1 MKGLKKGIEKMKIL
15 LATFWHMPVTGGI
28 ASYLTH
34 LKNGLERLG
43 HTVDTFGQQ
52 RGVKGSYTVNA
63 VPILSKQSVR
73 KLVAQVVTRYLREQA
88 PETPSRIKIQ
98 EIDRCSF
105 ELAASY
111 LELGEY
117 DIIHCQDVISAIAFS
132 RVKPESVPLV
142 TTVHGCFT
150 YELYL
155 MGVLTERDMEW
166 HYQAEQESRGI
177 RGSDVTIV
185 PTHWLRTLLSE
196 RFDIPVHNMEV
207 IPYGIDIDDF
217 EKHMSQTPK
226 LKVPANKTLI
236 VCPARLDPVKGHTVL
251 LSALAQL
258 KRRRTDWICLLL
270 GDGPI
275 RRKLEIFSR
284 RLGLEG
290 RVFFVGNRHDV
301 PSILRQADVVVLPS
315 LQDNQPFAVMEAQL
329 AGRPIVVSDAGGIP
343 EMVTHRETGLVFPK
357 GKSEQLA
364 EHLTTLLDDPEWR
377 VRLGQNSRLWA
388 QRQWPL
394 SRMLE
399 QTVDLY
405 TLALKCQTH

>member
-1 MKGLKKGIEKMKIL
+1 MKIL
-15 LATFWHMPVTGGI
+15 LTTFWHMPVTGGI

-43 HTVDTFGQQ
+43 HTVDTFGQEK
-52 RGVKGSYTVNA
+52 GVKGRYTVNA
-63 VPILSKQSVR
+63 VPILSKQSMR
-73 KLVAQVVTRYLREQA
+73 PFVAQVVTRFLREQA
-88 PETPSRIKIQ
+88 PETPSRIKVQ
-98 EIDRCSF
+98 ETDRYTF

-111 LELGEY
+111 LDLEEY
-117 DIIHCQDVISAIAFS
+117 DIIHCQDVISTIAFS
-132 RVKPESVPLV
+132 RVKPKSIPLV
-142 TTVHGCFT
+142 TTVHGSYT
-150 YELYL
+150 DELYL
-155 MGVLTERDMEW
+155 MGVFTESNMGW
-166 HYQAEQESRGI
+166 HYQREQESRGI
-177 RGSDVTIV
+177 READVTIV
-185 PTHWLRTLLSE
+185 PTHWLRALLSE
-196 RFDIPVHNMEV
+196 RFDIPAHKMEV

-217 EKHMSQTPK
+217 EKHMSQTAK
-226 LKVPANKTLI
+226 LKVPGNKTLI

-275 RRKLEIFSR
+275 RRKLESLSR

-290 RVFFVGNRHDV
+290 RVFFVGNRRDV
-301 PSILRQADVVVLPS
+301 PSILKQADVVVLPS

-329 AGRPIVVSDAGGIP
+329 AGKPVVVSDAGGIP

-357 GKSEQLA
+357 GKSDQLA
-364 EHLTTLLDDPEWR
+364 EHLTTLLEDPGWR
-377 VRLGQNSRLWA
+377 VTLGKNSRSWA
-388 QRQWPL
+388 LRQWPS